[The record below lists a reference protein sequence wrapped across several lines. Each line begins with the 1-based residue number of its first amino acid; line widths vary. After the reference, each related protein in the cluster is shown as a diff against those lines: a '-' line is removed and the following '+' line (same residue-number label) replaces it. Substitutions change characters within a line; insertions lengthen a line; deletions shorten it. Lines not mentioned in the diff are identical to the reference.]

1 MSKRSKAAKA
11 TAPKAELSAH
21 APAAPSIDAPPINP
35 SDPGSANPPLTDPFA
50 DAPQSERGI
59 LAAILGPKVMGHPLI
74 QRFCA
79 IDAETRTVAA
89 AVILASLIFL
99 PWLGAVG
106 LWDCWE
112 VHYGE
117 VAREMVAR
125 HDPIFPYWENAYFF
139 SKPPL
144 TMWLQ
149 ALGIWLSDGLARG
162 NSHLGVYVEWAMRLP
177 FALLMLLAVGLVTL
191 AMGRVFNRRVGLVSG
206 VALATSPLFFLLAR
220 QTVTDTPFVALMTS
234 GIAAFLIAEFSPASR
249 AARQMPD
256 SDPAKE
262 RAEGVVTFWWLIAYA
277 FFALA
282 TLAKGLLG
290 FLLPGAILLAY
301 LAVTWDWSLLKRAR
315 ILPGLAIF
323 LVIAL
328 PWFLTLS
335 LFDGKDDGSKTFI
348 QRFFLHDHL
357 NRLSKGVHS
366 TTPNTTFTYF
376 VEQLGFAVFPW
387 VALLPGALTLVGRL
401 SPRERSPR
409 VQAAIFTALWALIAF
424 VVFTL
429 SATKFH
435 HYCFPL
441 VPPLACLSALYL
453 DSLWREGRDRLD
465 KHALCLLAGLALFAV
480 IAHDLWKAPAHLIN
494 MFVYKYD
501 RPYPLEE
508 VDPRRVFSTLFALG
522 GVGMGLGLVLKSR
535 RAMASALVA
544 VAIAFSV
551 YGSWIHWKN
560 LTFHWSQRDIFWAY
574 YQNRQSNNEPIV
586 AYYMNWRGETF
597 YSSNTIRQVKT
608 REKFNEF
615 LNQKGPVWILVEQNR
630 YDKMSKIVESS
641 QRDIEIV
648 DRSGNKFYLAKAT
661 PKSPTL

>member
-1 MSKRSKAAKA
+1 MSQRSKIKRSAILPSSNAAAAAHA
-11 TAPKAELSAH
+11 TAPDLD
-21 APAAPSIDAPPINP
+21 PCPGDPAPSAPDVRP
-35 SDPGSANPPLTDPFA
+35 SVEAPEPGK
-50 DAPQSERGI
+50 GI
-59 LAAILGPKVMGHPLI
+59 LASLLGPKLMSRPLI
-74 QRFCA
+74 QRFLR
-79 IDAETRTVAA
+79 IDAEVRSVGAA
-89 AVILASLIFL
+89 LILASLIFL

-125 HDPIFPYWENAYFF
+125 HDPVFPYWENAYFF

-149 ALGIWLSDGLARG
+149 ALGIWLSDGLSDG
-162 NSHLGVYVEWAMRLP
+162 NSHLGIYVEWAMRLP
-177 FALLMLLAVGLVTL
+177 FALLMLLAVGLLTL
-191 AMGRVFNRRVGLVSG
+191 AMGRIFNRRVGLLSG

-220 QTVTDTPFVALMTS
+220 QTVTDTPFVALLTS
-234 GIAAFLIAEFSPASR
+234 GLAAFLIAEFSPASR
-249 AARQMPD
+249 AAHALPEG
-256 SDPAKE
+256 DPGKA
-262 RAEGVVTFWWLIAYA
+262 RAEGTVTFWWLLAYA

-301 LAVTWDWSLLKRAR
+301 LCVTWDWSLIRRAR
-315 ILPGLAIF
+315 IVPGLALF

-328 PWFLTLS
+328 PWYLVLS
-335 LFDGKDDGSKTFI
+335 LFDGKDDGSKTFV
-348 QRFFLHDHL
+348 QRFFLHDHF

-376 VEQLGFAVFPW
+376 IEQLGFAVFPW
-387 VALLPGALTLVGRL
+387 IVALPGALGLVGRL
-401 SPRERSPR
+401 SPRERAPR
-409 VQAAIFTALWALIAF
+409 GQASIFIALWALVAF
-424 VVFTL
+424 LVFTL

-435 HYCFPL
+435 HYCFPM
-441 VPPLACLSALYL
+441 VPPLAALAALYI
-453 DSLWREGRDRLD
+453 DDLWRQGRACFE
-465 KHALCLLAGLALFAV
+465 KNALFLLAGLVLFAV

-501 RPYPLEE
+501 RPYPLDE
-508 VDPRRVFSTLFALG
+508 VDPRRAFMAIFALG
-522 GVGMGLGLVLKSR
+522 GVGMAIGYAIRSR
-535 RAMASALVA
+535 RALISILA
-544 VAIAFSV
+544 VTAITFSI

-574 YQNRQSNNEPIV
+574 YQNRKSPDEPIV

-608 REKFNEF
+608 REKFDEF
-615 LNQKGPVWILVEQNR
+615 LDQKGTVWILVEQNR
-630 YDKMSKIVESS
+630 YDKMSRIVESRE
-641 QRDIEIV
+641 RDVEIV
-648 DRSGNKFYLAKAT
+648 DRSGNKFYLARAT
-661 PKSPTL
+661 PKPTR